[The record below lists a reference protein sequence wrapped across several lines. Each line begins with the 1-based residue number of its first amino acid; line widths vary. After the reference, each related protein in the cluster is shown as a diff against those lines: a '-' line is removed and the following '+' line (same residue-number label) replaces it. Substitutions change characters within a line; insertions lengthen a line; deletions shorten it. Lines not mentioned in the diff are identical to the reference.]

1 MQPERSVRLV
11 RAVRQALLVRS
22 GPLLRTERSAPWA
35 RPARMGRTVP
45 LVPLLQTVR
54 AVRQALLVRS
64 GPLPRTERS
73 VPWARWALPV
83 RLACS
88 ALMA

>member
-1 MQPERSVRLV
+1 MQPERSVRL
-11 RAVRQALLVRS
+11 
-22 GPLLRTERSAPWA
+22 
-35 RPARMGRTVP
+35 
-45 LVPLLQTVR
+45 VR

-83 RLACS
+83 RWERVQPEHWVQSLAREHS
-88 ALMA
+88 ARQE